1 MGITINIPRYV
12 EPIQME
18 LVFESKEEM
27 REYVKKV
34 GWDKFMDEIV
44 QDAIDHTPPKVTW
57 LVDDQ
62 LFEDNIAELFDDV
75 DPEDIKEM
83 MEYDGEEI

>member
-44 QDAIDHTPPKVTW
+44 QDAIYLMSPKVAW